1 MTNLLLGVIYLA
13 FISLG
18 LPDSLMGSAR
28 PSMYPA
34 FHVPVSYAG
43 IVTFIITL
51 GTIISAL
58 LSDRLTYK
66 LGAGKV
72 TAFSVAA
79 TAIALLGFSLAPS
92 FWIVCLWAIPY
103 GLGAG
108 AIDAALNNYV
118 ALHYS
123 NRHMSWLHA
132 MWGVGTVISPYIM
145 AYAIAQQH
153 QWQLGYRYISFI
165 QIGITCI
172 VFASLPWWAKRGA
185 QSEHSSET
193 EQSDKVDSAPLGLIA
208 TLRLPLAK
216 EILFMFLA
224 YCGIEGTAGLWA
236 STFAMQARGIT
247 AEDAATWASYFFIGI
262 TAGRL
267 ACGFI
272 AERFTDSQMI
282 RLGCIVLG
290 AGIVVTMIPTPWN
303 PLTMIGLIVIGVGC
317 APIYP
322 SIIHSTPAI
331 FGEQHSQAMIGV
343 EMASAYTGNLVLP
356 PLFGIIARNISA
368 VYLPVY
374 LLILFIIL
382 CGMHELIVRKMS
394 K

>member
-1 MTNLLLGVIYLA
+1 MANLLLGVIYLA

-18 LPDSLMGSAR
+18 LPDSLMGSAW

-145 AYAIAQQH
+145 AYAIAVSYTH
-153 QWQLGYRYISFI
+153 L
-165 QIGITCI
+165 T
-172 VFASLPWWAKRGA
+172 LP
-185 QSEHSSET
+185 T
-193 EQSDKVDSAPLGLIA
+193 IA
-208 TLRLPLAK
+208 
-216 EILFMFLA
+216 
-224 YCGIEGTAGLWA
+224 
-236 STFAMQARGIT
+236 
-247 AEDAATWASYFFIGI
+247 
-262 TAGRL
+262 
-267 ACGFI
+267 
-272 AERFTDSQMI
+272 
-282 RLGCIVLG
+282 
-290 AGIVVTMIPTPWN
+290 
-303 PLTMIGLIVIGVGC
+303 
-317 APIYP
+317 
-322 SIIHSTPAI
+322 
-331 FGEQHSQAMIGV
+331 
-343 EMASAYTGNLVLP
+343 
-356 PLFGIIARNISA
+356 
-368 VYLPVY
+368 
-374 LLILFIIL
+374 
-382 CGMHELIVRKMS
+382 
-394 K
+394 